1 MIRESIIKLCNG
13 EDLQGE
19 ETATVFREIM
29 EGTATPSQMAAF
41 LTALR
46 LKGETIEEITAA
58 ARIMREKMVKIN
70 VRTDVDIDREE
81 INEDME
87 TIIDTCGTG
96 GSGTNTFN
104 ISTASA
110 FVVAGAGIKVAKH
123 GNRSASSPCG
133 SADVLENLGVDITMS
148 PEQSADCVK
157 KIGIGFLYAPLFH
170 PAMKNVGATRK
181 EIGVRTIFNI
191 LGPLA
196 SPAGVNAQ
204 VLGVYS
210 AALVEVMANV
220 LNNLKIKRAFV
231 VHGLDTLDEV
241 TITGPTLVAEVKNAK
256 VTVSE
261 IRPEDFGML
270 SRSPKEIEGGSAPEN
285 AKKVIAVLSGEKGAR
300 RDIVLLNSAL
310 AIVCAGKAE
319 TIKEGITLAE
329 KSIDSGAAMEKLN
342 QLKKIQK

>member
-1 MIRESIIKLCNG
+1 MIKEAIIKLCGGKDLEGG
-13 EDLQGE
+13 ETE
-19 ETATVFREIM
+19 AVFREIM
-29 EGTATPSQMAAF
+29 EGTATSSQMAAF

-46 LKGETIEEITAA
+46 LKGETVEEITAA
-58 ARIMREKMVKIN
+58 AKIMREKMIRVDVKAG
-70 VRTDVDIDREE
+70 VDIDREE
-81 INEDME
+81 INQDME

-110 FVVAGAGIKVAKH
+110 FVVAGAGVKVAKH

-148 PEQSADCVK
+148 PEKSAECVK

-181 EIGVRTIFNI
+181 EIGIRTIFNI

-196 SPAGVNAQ
+196 SPAGVNTQ

-210 AALVEVMANV
+210 ADLVEVMADV

-231 VHGLDTLDEV
+231 VHGLDTLDEL
-241 TITGPTLVAEVKNAK
+241 TITGPTLVGEVKNGK
-256 VTVSE
+256 VKMSK
-261 IRPEDFGML
+261 IRPEDFGMI
-270 SRSPKEIEGGSAPEN
+270 SHHPRDIEGGSAADN
-285 AKKVIAVLSGEKGAR
+285 AEMVMGVLNGGKGAR
-300 RDIVLLNSAL
+300 RDIVLLNSAFAL
-310 AIVCAGKAE
+310 VCAGKAK
-319 TIKEGITLAE
+319 TVKEGIVRAE
-329 KSIDSGAAMEKLN
+329 KSIDSGQA
-342 QLKKIQK
+342 LKKLDQLRKIKK